1 MNYINTSVLITHI
14 SDAVNQDWVISEET
28 NFLKKE
34 ILARGAYLLLT
45 PVTFAA
51 GCLDTI
57 LGAIAGVGAL
67 CTAGRSTPMLKVSY
81 NHLNSSQSLIARS
94 YIHLLAAINP
104 EFEMASCS
112 IFGFEIKEGGNGLLS
127 DAVIEKFKDQAGD
140 YRQSN
145 NFLKRHVAT
154 RLTYALMAVSC
165 VVTRLV
171 DGIIGVPA
179 ACLSI
184 LLVGRCAP
192 MNNIASEGLQATGI
206 INDFFYCT
214 VKFINPWST
223 GLEDR
228 ID

>member
-1 MNYINTSVLITHI
+1 MSYISTSFLIIHVTE
-14 SDAVNQDWVISEET
+14 AVNQGWVVSEET
-28 NFLKKE
+28 NLLKKQV
-34 ILARGAYLLLT
+34 LARGAYLLLT

-51 GCLDTI
+51 CCLDTI

-67 CTAGRSTPMLKVSY
+67 CTAGRSTPILNVSY
-81 NHLNSSQSLIARS
+81 NHLKSSQSLIVRP
-94 YIHLLAAINP
+94 YIHFLAAINP

-112 IFGFEIKEGGNGLLS
+112 IFGFKIKKHRNGLLS
-127 DAVIEKFKDQAGD
+127 DPVIDKFAEQATD
-140 YRQSN
+140 YRYSN
-145 NFLKRHVAT
+145 NFLKRHIAT

-192 MNNIASEGLQATGI
+192 LNNIAFEGLQATGI
-206 INDFFYCT
+206 INDLFFCT
-214 VKFINPWST
+214 VRFINPWA
-223 GLEDR
+223 G
-228 ID
+228 